1 MSSDNRV
8 YIYDSTLRDGA
19 QTSSVNF
26 TMQNKISIA
35 KKLDEIGIDYIEGGW
50 PGANP
55 TDDEFF
61 SNLPKTSKSEF
72 VAFGMTRRNNSSA
85 GNDNALNSLINSN
98 TKSVCI
104 VGKSWD
110 FHLKH
115 ALNISPEENL
125 AMIADSIKH
134 IIARK
139 KTPIFDAE
147 HFFDGFKANPKFAL
161 DVIKTAYQAKARWII
176 LCDTNGGTLPSE
188 TKSIIQEVIKHIPGK
203 NLGIHCHNDTGNAVA
218 NSIMA
223 VEAGVRQV
231 QGTING
237 LGERC
242 GNANLT
248 SIIPILSLKLN
259 YDIGINQNQLKN
271 LTKLSN
277 FLNDILNKEPDKYA
291 PFVGKYAFAHKGGL
305 HVSAVAK
312 NPKSYEHIE
321 PELVGNQRMILV
333 SNQAG
338 KSNII
343 SRLKSINLIKND
355 EDYNQKI
362 ADLVNIV
369 KEQEAKGYSY
379 DSADASFEILAKKTL
394 SIVPN
399 FFELINFK
407 VIDQR
412 FLDKNNRVKIQAEAE
427 ISIKISNKIL
437 NAKAK
442 GNGPVNAL
450 DNALRIAL
458 IKKYPTIK
466 NTKLI
471 DYKVRILS
479 PSDGTEAITRV
490 QIESID
496 TNNNKFSTIGVS
508 NNIIDASFLALHDS
522 YTHFLSKN

>member
-1 MSSDNRV
+1 
-8 YIYDSTLRDGA
+8 
-19 QTSSVNF
+19 
-26 TMQNKISIA
+26 
-35 KKLDEIGIDYIEGGW
+35 
-50 PGANP
+50 
-55 TDDEFF
+55 
-61 SNLPKTSKSEF
+61 
-72 VAFGMTRRNNSSA
+72 MTRRNNSSA

-139 KTPIFDAE
+139 KTPLFDAE

-188 TKSIIQEVIKHIPGK
+188 IKSIIQEVIKHIPGK

-277 FLNDILNKEPDKYA
+277 FLN
-291 PFVGKYAFAHKGGL
+291 
-305 HVSAVAK
+305 
-312 NPKSYEHIE
+312 
-321 PELVGNQRMILV
+321 
-333 SNQAG
+333 
-338 KSNII
+338 
-343 SRLKSINLIKND
+343 LI
-355 EDYNQKI
+355 YCH
-362 ADLVNIV
+362 L
-369 KEQEAKGYSY
+369 YY
-379 DSADASFEILAKKTL
+379 
-394 SIVPN
+394 
-399 FFELINFK
+399 
-407 VIDQR
+407 
-412 FLDKNNRVKIQAEAE
+412 
-427 ISIKISNKIL
+427 
-437 NAKAK
+437 
-442 GNGPVNAL
+442 
-450 DNALRIAL
+450 
-458 IKKYPTIK
+458 
-466 NTKLI
+466 
-471 DYKVRILS
+471 
-479 PSDGTEAITRV
+479 
-490 QIESID
+490 
-496 TNNNKFSTIGVS
+496 
-508 NNIIDASFLALHDS
+508 
-522 YTHFLSKN
+522 